1 MITVM
6 LYNNYSD
13 PTVVNKQIS
22 LVDTVDCEITD
33 SCELD
38 APVLLLD
45 MDESDLPKYNYC
57 YIADFG
63 RYYFCSPQIVNGNQ
77 MLIFCESD
85 PLKSFWGDISS
96 SECIAERSTSHPNPE
111 LVDDMLPFKPQ
122 PKYIVRQLATGFAP
136 STSGGCYILTVGGK

>member
-22 LVDTVDCEITD
+22 LVDTVNCEITD

-45 MDESDLPKYNYC
+45 MDETDLPKYNY
-57 YIADFG
+57 
-63 RYYFCSPQIVNGNQ
+63 
-77 MLIFCESD
+77 
-85 PLKSFWGDISS
+85 
-96 SECIAERSTSHPNPE
+96 
-111 LVDDMLPFKPQ
+111 
-122 PKYIVRQLATGFAP
+122 
-136 STSGGCYILTVGGK
+136 